1 MDNCKIQM
9 YLMVDEDHQIFCGA
23 FSQCFHRHCAIR
35 WQEAVCWPW
44 RVSPDTCYNGMCDPG
59 ETPDNCPTFFMR
71 VYLIKIFIQIYLV
84 CNDGSNWL
92 LKKMRQL
99 YHGKA
104 KQLVMISLVRIGD
117 AIFGHHIR
125 IGNFGLV
132 TILLKIAIQIQMYSH
147 ATVCIFYKLTLSVNF
162 STYLLISHRIWD
174 AEDREC

>member
-1 MDNCKIQM
+1 
-9 YLMVDEDHQIFCGA
+9 
-23 FSQCFHRHCAIR
+23 
-35 WQEAVCWPW
+35 
-44 RVSPDTCYNGMCDPG
+44 
-59 ETPDNCPTFFMR
+59 
-71 VYLIKIFIQIYLV
+71 
-84 CNDGSNWL
+84 
-92 LKKMRQL
+92 MRQL

-162 STYLLISHRIWD
+162 STYLLISHRI
-174 AEDREC
+174 